1 MALLDIEGLSVSYGQ
16 DRSGPLLAV
25 RDVSLGVEAG
35 EIVGL
40 AGESGCGKSTV
51 AWAVTGLLDPP
62 GRVVG
67 GRVTI
72 DGQDV
77 TALSEA
83 AWRAI
88 RWAKVAM
95 VFQASMNVLNPVI
108 TLERHFQDTLAA
120 HGVLDREAVRRRAEE
135 LFDLVRV
142 PRRFLTAYPHQLSGG
157 MRQRAVIALAL
168 ALSPRLLI
176 LDEPTTALD
185 VVVQRSILQ
194 SIGALRRQLN
204 LGILFITH
212 DLSLLVEVADRIVIM
227 YAGMIVEEAGAR
239 DLFEGARHPYAQAL
253 MRAFPPVGGERRRI
267 AGIGGQPPDLR
278 HMPAGCPFAPRC
290 PVHMGLLCDTVRPT
304 LIAVAAGHRVACHR
318 VEAEEGTH
326 GSVRET
332 GGTP

>member
-1 MALLDIEGLSVSYGQ
+1 MALLEVDGLRVSYGQ
-16 DRSGPLLAV
+16 EGNVPLLAV
-25 RDVSLGVEAG
+25 RDVSLAVEAG

-62 GRVVG
+62 GHVVG

-72 DGQDV
+72 DGHDV
-77 TALSEA
+77 TNLSEA

-88 RWAKVAM
+88 RWEKVAM
-95 VFQASMNVLNPVI
+95 VFQASMNVLNPVLR
-108 TLERHFQDTLAA
+108 LERHFQDTLAA
-120 HGVLDREAVRRRAEE
+120 HGITDREEVRRRAEE

-185 VVVQRSILQ
+185 VVVQRSILH
-194 SIGALRRQLN
+194 SISALRRQLN

-212 DLSLLVEVADRIVIM
+212 DLSLLVEVADRIVIL
-227 YAGMIVEEAGAR
+227 YAGHLLEEGPAEAVLGAPK
-239 DLFEGARHPYAQAL
+239 HPYTQLLRSAAPDPASGFGRGETFDAL
-253 MRAFPPVGGERRRI
+253 GD
-267 AGIGGQPPDLR
+267 PPDLTA
-278 HMPAGCPFAPRC
+278 PPPGCPFEPRC
-290 PVHMGLLCDTVRPT
+290 PHALPACR
-304 LIAVAAGHRVACHR
+304 AALPRWRDVGPGHRVRCILYP
-318 VEAEEGTH
+318 E
-326 GSVRET
+326 S
-332 GGTP
+332 